1 MPDGIPASIFDIPMA
16 DQRTSRPDLM
26 DPALIAGLG
35 SVELIARR
43 IVDGFMQGL
52 HRSPRKGFSVEF
64 ADHRAY
70 QPGDDLR
77 FIDWKVVARSD
88 RWMMKMNKEDTNLR
102 ATIVLD
108 VSKSM
113 DWSGAPGRLTKAA
126 YAERLAATVALLLL
140 RQRDSVGLIRF
151 DSEVRTIIPP
161 RARSIHWHR
170 IVGALGEPGSGLAS
184 DAPGGLIAAAS
195 LVTRPGMVI
204 LISDLL
210 MEPTEV
216 ADALKA
222 LAGAGHHLT
231 VLHIMDPAERDLGV
245 SAIEAEFKDP
255 ESGQKLAA
263 TVAEVREAYKTAVTE
278 TIDEWRGHLSG
289 AAASHEIVLTDQPFG
304 MPLRRAFAN
313 RQILP

>member
-1 MPDGIPASIFDIPMA
+1 MA
-16 DQRTSRPDLM
+16 DPRASRPDLM

-35 SVELIARR
+35 QVELIARR

-64 ADHRAY
+64 AEHRPY

-77 FIDWKVVARSD
+77 YMDWKVLARSE
-88 RWMMKMNKEDTNLR
+88 RWMMKLNNEDTNLR

-113 DWSGAPGRLTKAA
+113 EWTGAPGRLTKAA
-126 YAERLAATVALLLL
+126 YAERLAASVALLLL
-140 RQRDSVGLIRF
+140 RQRDAVGLIRF
-151 DSEVRTIIPP
+151 DSEVRSIVPP

-170 IVGALGEPGSGLAS
+170 IVEALADHGSGLGS
-184 DAPGGLIAAAS
+184 DAPGGLMRAAS

-210 MEPTEV
+210 MDPIEV
-216 ADALKA
+216 SDALKG

-231 VLHIMDPAERDLGV
+231 VLQIMDPAERDLGV
-245 SAIEAEFKDP
+245 TAIEAEFKDP

-263 TVAEVREAYKTAVTE
+263 TVADVREAYRTAVRE
-278 TIDEWRGHLSG
+278 SVDEWRQHLSG
-289 AAASHEIVLTDQPFG
+289 AATSHEVVMTDQPFG
-304 MPLRRAFAN
+304 MPLRRAFLN
-313 RQILP
+313 RQMLP

>member
-1 MPDGIPASIFDIPMA
+1 
-16 DQRTSRPDLM
+16 M
-26 DPALIAGLG
+26 DPALVAGLG
-35 SVELIARR
+35 SVELVARR

-64 ADHRAY
+64 GDHRAY
-70 QPGDDLR
+70 QPGEDLR
-77 FIDWKVVARSD
+77 FIDWKVLARTD
-88 RWMMKMNKEDTNLR
+88 RWMMKMNEEDTNLR

-113 DWSGAPGRLTKAA
+113 DWTGSPGRLTKSA

-151 DSEVRTIIPP
+151 DSEVRSVVPS
-161 RARSIHWHR
+161 RSRSIHWHR

-195 LVTRPGMVI
+195 LVKRAGMVI

-210 MEPTEV
+210 MEPLEV
-216 ADALKA
+216 ADALKI

-245 SAIEAEFKDP
+245 TAIEAEFKDP
-255 ESGQKLAA
+255 ESGQTLAA
-263 TVAEVREAYKTAVTE
+263 TVAEVREAYKTAVVE
-278 TIDEWRGHLSG
+278 TIDEWREHLSG

-304 MPLRRAFAN
+304 MPLRRAFMN

>member
-1 MPDGIPASIFDIPMA
+1 
-16 DQRTSRPDLM
+16 M

-35 SVELIARR
+35 SVELVARR

-64 ADHRAY
+64 AEHRSY

-77 FIDWKVVARSD
+77 YIDWKVLARSD
-88 RWMMKMNKEDTNLR
+88 RWMMKLNNEDTNLR

-113 DWSGAPGRLTKAA
+113 DWTGAPARLTKAA
-126 YAERLAATVALLLL
+126 YAERLAASVALLLL
-140 RQRDSVGLIRF
+140 RQRDAVGLIRF
-151 DSEVRTIIPP
+151 DDQVRSALPP
-161 RARSIHWHR
+161 RARQVHWHR
-170 IVGALGEPGSGLAS
+170 IVQALSEPGLGLAS
-184 DAPGGLIAAAS
+184 DAQGGLMRAAS
-195 LVTRPGMVI
+195 MISRPGMVL

-210 MEPTEV
+210 MDPVAV
-216 ADALKA
+216 ADTLKG
-222 LAGAGHHLT
+222 LAAAGHHLT

-245 SAIEAEFKDP
+245 NAIEAEFVDT

-263 TVAEVREAYKTAVTE
+263 TVADVRDAYKTAVVE
-278 TIDEWRGHLSG
+278 SVDEWRQHLSG
-289 AAASHEIVLTDQPFG
+289 AAASHEVVYTDQPFG
-304 MPLRRAFAN
+304 MPLRRAFMN

>member
-1 MPDGIPASIFDIPMA
+1 MA
-16 DQRTSRPDLM
+16 DPRASRPDLM

-35 SVELIARR
+35 QVELIARR

-64 ADHRAY
+64 AEHRPY

-77 FIDWKVVARSD
+77 YMDWKVLARSE
-88 RWMMKMNKEDTNLR
+88 RWMMKLNNEDTNLR

-113 DWSGAPGRLTKAA
+113 QWTGAPGRLSKAA
-126 YAERLAATVALLLL
+126 YAERLAASVALLLL
-140 RQRDSVGLIRF
+140 RQRDAVGLIRF
-151 DSEVRTIIPP
+151 DSEVRSIVPP

-170 IVGALGEPGSGLAS
+170 IVEALSEQGSGLGS
-184 DAPGGLIAAAS
+184 DAPGGLIRAAGMVS
-195 LVTRPGMVI
+195 RPGMVI

-210 MEPTEV
+210 MNPVEV
-216 ADALKA
+216 ADALKG

-231 VLHIMDPAERDLGV
+231 VLQIMDPAERDLGV
-245 SAIEAEFKDP
+245 SAIEAEFQDP

-263 TVAEVREAYKTAVTE
+263 TVADVREAYRTAVRE
-278 TIDEWRGHLSG
+278 SVDEWREHLSG
-289 AAASHEIVLTDQPFG
+289 AAASHEVVMTDQPFG
-304 MPLRRAFAN
+304 MPLRRAFLN
-313 RQILP
+313 RQMLP

>member
-1 MPDGIPASIFDIPMA
+1 MA
-16 DQRTSRPDLM
+16 DPHSNRPDLM

-35 SVELIARR
+35 HVELIARR

-64 ADHRAY
+64 AEHRPY

-77 FIDWKVVARSD
+77 YIDWKVLARSE
-88 RWMMKMNKEDTNLR
+88 RWMMKLNNEDTNLR

-108 VSKSM
+108 VSRSM
-113 DWSGAPGRLTKAA
+113 DWTGAPGRLTKAA
-126 YAERLAATVALLLL
+126 YAERLAAAVALLLL
-140 RQRDSVGLIRF
+140 RQRDAVGLIRF
-151 DSEVRTIIPP
+151 DDQVRSVIPP

-170 IVGALGEPGSGLAS
+170 IVRALSEPGSGLAS
-184 DAPGGLIAAAS
+184 DAPGGLIRAAS

-210 MEPTEV
+210 MDPEEV
-216 ADALKA
+216 ADALKG
-222 LAGAGHHLT
+222 LAGMGHHLT

-245 SAIEAEFKDP
+245 NAIEAEFQDP

-263 TVAEVREAYKTAVTE
+263 TVADVREAYRTAVME
-278 TIDEWRGHLSG
+278 TVDEWRGHLSG
-289 AAASHEIVLTDQPFG
+289 AAASHEVVMTDQPFG
-304 MPLRRAFAN
+304 LPLRRAFLN

>member
-1 MPDGIPASIFDIPMA
+1 MA
-16 DQRTSRPDLM
+16 DPRANRPDLM

-35 SVELIARR
+35 QVELVARR

-64 ADHRAY
+64 AEHRSY

-77 FIDWKVVARSD
+77 YIDWKVLGRSE
-88 RWMMKMNKEDTNLR
+88 RWMMKLNTEDTNLR

-126 YAERLAATVALLLL
+126 YAERLAAAVALLLL

-151 DSEVRTIIPP
+151 DDKVRSVVPP
-161 RARSIHWHR
+161 RGRSIHWHR
-170 IVGALGEPGSGLAS
+170 IVQALGEPGSGLAS
-184 DAPGGLIAAAS
+184 DAPGGLMAAAS
-195 LVTRPGMVI
+195 LVKRAGMVI

-210 MEPTEV
+210 MDPVEV
-216 ADALKA
+216 ADALKG

-245 SAIEAEFKDP
+245 NAIEAEFQDP

-263 TVAEVREAYKTAVTE
+263 TVAEVREAYRTAVTE
-278 TIDEWRGHLSG
+278 TVDEWRAHLSS
-289 AAASHEIVLTDQPFG
+289 AAASHEIVMTDQPFG
-304 MPLRRAFAN
+304 MPLRRAFMN

>member
-1 MPDGIPASIFDIPMA
+1 MA
-16 DQRTSRPDLM
+16 DPRATRPDLM
-26 DPALIAGLG
+26 DPALVAGLG
-35 SVELIARR
+35 SIELVARR

-77 FIDWKVVARSD
+77 FIDWKVLARTD
-88 RWMMKMNKEDTNLR
+88 RWLMKMNTEDTNLR
-102 ATIVLD
+102 ATVVLD

-113 DWSGAPGRLTKAA
+113 EWSGAPGRLTKAA

-140 RQRDSVGLIRF
+140 RQRDSVGLI
-151 DSEVRTIIPP
+151 PP
-161 RARSIHWHR
+161 RARTIHWHR
-170 IVGALGEPGSGLAS
+170 IVGSLMEPGAGLAS
-184 DAPGGLIAAAS
+184 DATGGLLAAAS

-210 MEPTEV
+210 MDPIEV
-216 ADALKA
+216 ADALKV

-245 SAIEAEFKDP
+245 NAIEAEFQDP
-255 ESGQKLAA
+255 ESLRTLAA
-263 TVAEVREAYKTAVTE
+263 TVADVREAYKTAVTE
-278 TIDEWRGHLSG
+278 TIDEWREHLSG

-304 MPLRRAFAN
+304 MPLRRAFMN

>member
-1 MPDGIPASIFDIPMA
+1 
-16 DQRTSRPDLM
+16 M
-26 DPALIAGLG
+26 DPALVAGLG
-35 SVELIARR
+35 SVELVARR

-64 ADHRAY
+64 AEHRQY

-77 FIDWKVVARSD
+77 YIDQKLLARSE
-88 RWMMKMNKEDTNLR
+88 RWMMKMNTEDTNLR

-113 DWSGAPGRLTKAA
+113 DWSGAPGRLTKSA
-126 YAERLAATVALLLL
+126 YAERLAAALALLLL

-151 DSEVRTIIPP
+151 DSQIRSVIPP
-161 RARSIHWHR
+161 KARSIHWHR
-170 IVGALGEPGSGLAS
+170 LVEALGDEGSGLAS

-195 LVTRPGMVI
+195 LVKRAGMVI

-216 ADALKA
+216 ADALKG

-245 SAIEAEFKDP
+245 TAIEAEFRDT
-255 ESGQKLAA
+255 ETGQKMAA
-263 TVAEVREAYKTAVTE
+263 TVPEVKEAYKTAVVE
-278 TIDEWRGHLSG
+278 TIDEWRQHLSG
-289 AAASHEIVLTDQPFG
+289 AAASHEMVYTDQPFG
-304 MPLRRAFAN
+304 MPLRRAFMN

>member
-1 MPDGIPASIFDIPMA
+1 MA
-16 DQRTSRPDLM
+16 DPRATRPDLM
-26 DPALIAGLG
+26 DPALVAGLG
-35 SVELIARR
+35 SIELVARR

-77 FIDWKVVARSD
+77 FIDWKVLARTD
-88 RWMMKMNKEDTNLR
+88 RWLMKMNTEDTNLR
-102 ATIVLD
+102 ATVVLD

-113 DWSGAPGRLTKAA
+113 EWSGAPGRLTKAA

-151 DSEVRTIIPP
+151 DSEVRTVIPP
-161 RARSIHWHR
+161 RARTIHWHR
-170 IVGALGEPGSGLAS
+170 SVGSLMEPGAGLAS
-184 DAPGGLIAAAS
+184 DATGGLLAAAS

-210 MEPTEV
+210 MDPIEV
-216 ADALKA
+216 ADALKV

-245 SAIEAEFKDP
+245 NAIEAEFQDP
-255 ESGQKLAA
+255 ESLRTLAA
-263 TVAEVREAYKTAVTE
+263 TVADVREAYKTAVTE
-278 TIDEWRGHLSG
+278 TIDEWREHLSG

-304 MPLRRAFAN
+304 MPLRRAFMN

>member
-1 MPDGIPASIFDIPMA
+1 MA
-16 DQRTSRPDLM
+16 DPRTSRPDLM

-35 SVELIARR
+35 SVELVARR

-77 FIDWKVVARSD
+77 YIDWKVLARSD
-88 RWMMKMNKEDTNLR
+88 RWLMKMNTEDTNLR

-126 YAERLAATVALLLL
+126 YAERLAAAVALLLL

-151 DSEVRTIIPP
+151 DSEVRSVIPP

-170 IVGALGEPGSGLAS
+170 IVAALDDPGSGLAS

-195 LVTRPGMVI
+195 LVKRAGMVI

-210 MEPTEV
+210 MEPEEV
-216 ADALKA
+216 ADALKG

-231 VLHIMDPAERDLGV
+231 VLHIMDPAEKDLGV
-245 SAIEAEFKDP
+245 TAHEAEFKDP
-255 ESGQKLAA
+255 ESGQKLVA
-263 TVAEVREAYKTAVTE
+263 TVADVKEAYKTAVVE
-278 TIDEWRGHLSG
+278 TVDEWRQHLSS
-289 AAASHEIVLTDQPFG
+289 AAASHEVVMTDQPFG
-304 MPLRRAFAN
+304 MPLRRAFQN

>member
-1 MPDGIPASIFDIPMA
+1 MA
-16 DQRTSRPDLM
+16 DQKTSRPDLM
-26 DPALIAGLG
+26 DPALVAGLG
-35 SVELIARR
+35 SVELVARR

-64 ADHRAY
+64 AEHRQY

-77 FIDWKVVARSD
+77 YIDQKLLARSE
-88 RWMMKMNKEDTNLR
+88 RWMMKMNTEDTNLR

-113 DWSGAPGRLTKAA
+113 DWTGAPGRLSKAA
-126 YAERLAATVALLLL
+126 YSERLAAALALLLL

-151 DSEVRTIIPP
+151 DSQIRSVIPP
-161 RARSIHWHR
+161 KARNIHWHR
-170 IVGALGEPGSGLAS
+170 IVEALSGDGSGLAS

-195 LVTRPGMVI
+195 LVKRAGMVI

-216 ADALKA
+216 ADALKG

-245 SAIEAEFKDP
+245 TAIEAEFKDT
-255 ESGQKLAA
+255 ETGQKLAA
-263 TVAEVREAYKTAVTE
+263 TVADVKEAYKTAVVE
-278 TIDEWRGHLSG
+278 TIDEWRQHLSG
-289 AAASHEIVLTDQPFG
+289 AAASHEMVYTDQPFG

>member
-1 MPDGIPASIFDIPMA
+1 MA
-16 DQRTSRPDLM
+16 DQRSSRPDLM
-26 DPALIAGLG
+26 DPALVAGLG
-35 SVELIARR
+35 QVELVARR
-43 IVDGFMQGL
+43 IVYGFMQGL

-64 ADHRAY
+64 AEHRSY

-77 FIDWKVVARSD
+77 YIDWKVLARSD
-88 RWMMKMNKEDTNLR
+88 RWMMKVNNEDTNLR

-108 VSKSM
+108 VSRSM
-113 DWSGAPGRLTKAA
+113 DWSGSPGRLTKAA
-126 YAERLAATVALLLL
+126 YAERLAAAVALLLL
-140 RQRDSVGLIRF
+140 RQRDAVGLIRF
-151 DSEVRTIIPP
+151 DSEVRSVIPP

-170 IVGALGEPGSGLAS
+170 IVAALADPGSGLAS

-204 LISDLL
+204 LVSDLL

-216 ADALKA
+216 ADALKG
-222 LAGAGHHLT
+222 LAGMGHHLT

-245 SAIEAEFKDP
+245 TTIEAEFTDT

-263 TVAEVREAYKTAVTE
+263 AVADVREAYKTAVVE
-278 TIDEWRGHLSG
+278 TIDEWREHLSG
-289 AAASHEIVLTDQPFG
+289 AAASHEMVMTDQPFG
-304 MPLRRAFAN
+304 MPLRRAFMN

>member
-1 MPDGIPASIFDIPMA
+1 
-16 DQRTSRPDLM
+16 
-26 DPALIAGLG
+26 
-35 SVELIARR
+35 
-43 IVDGFMQGL
+43 MQGL

-64 ADHRAY
+64 GDHRAY
-70 QPGDDLR
+70 QPGEDLR
-77 FIDWKVVARSD
+77 FIDWKVLARTD
-88 RWMMKMNKEDTNLR
+88 RWMMKMNEEDTNLR

-113 DWSGAPGRLTKAA
+113 DWTGSPGRLTKSA

-151 DSEVRTIIPP
+151 DSEVRSVVPS
-161 RARSIHWHR
+161 RSRSIHWHR

-195 LVTRPGMVI
+195 LVKRAGMVI

-210 MEPTEV
+210 MEPLEV
-216 ADALKA
+216 ADALKI

-245 SAIEAEFKDP
+245 TAIEAEFKDP
-255 ESGQKLAA
+255 ESGQTLAA
-263 TVAEVREAYKTAVTE
+263 TVAEVREAYKTAVVE
-278 TIDEWRGHLSG
+278 TIDEWREHLSG

-304 MPLRRAFAN
+304 MPLRRAFMN